1 MFSIGP
7 GSGDARNQPLH
18 RDDSIYHVKH
28 TEATAETYEY
38 GRDVAI
44 GFFLAGKKTTKT
56 NGATRF
62 IPGSHLWPQERTGD
76 DEDCI

>member
-1 MFSIGP
+1 VFAIGP
-7 GSGDARNQPLH
+7 GGGDARNQPLH

-28 TEATAETYEY
+28 TAATPESYEY

-44 GFFLAGKKTTKT
+44 GFFLAGKKTSKA

-62 IPGSHLWPQERTGD
+62 IPGTLSVLFVRLDGVS
-76 DEDCI
+76 